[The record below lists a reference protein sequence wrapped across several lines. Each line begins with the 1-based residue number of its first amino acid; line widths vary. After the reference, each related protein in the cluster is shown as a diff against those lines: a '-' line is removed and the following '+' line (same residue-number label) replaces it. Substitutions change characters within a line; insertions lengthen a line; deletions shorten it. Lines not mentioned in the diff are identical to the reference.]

1 VAAAAR
7 AALGGAVMIERKS
20 FSVDG
25 HCDIALTLEQM
36 SDGTWG
42 VVASI
47 KHIVGSVER
56 VTDLPVP
63 DETFSSEADAEAF
76 GLRMARKW
84 LETNMPRA
92 A

>member
-1 VAAAAR
+1 
-7 AALGGAVMIERKS
+7 MIERKS

-25 HCDIALTLEQM
+25 LCDIALTLEQM

-47 KHIVGSVER
+47 KQVVGSVEK

-63 DETFSSEADAEAF
+63 EETFGSEAEAEAF
-76 GLRMARKW
+76 GLRMARAW